1 MSEMETGTA
10 TVGSIMAA
18 MVYQIGQNSDEIQK
32 EGLDDK
38 YYQEKKS
45 ASKRRLSVADKRET
59 SRALLKA
66 NAEDRAMGD
75 VFDSLMEKL
84 QIEHSVLE
92 TDFRHVFSN
101 DVVLKDPEQKSSPYM
116 EVKNENDRIDVGAS
130 AYRLPDG
137 KPQGATE
144 HATLEACPIPGVN
157 KRLGMPKTAAQTRA
171 LRESDQD

>member
-18 MVYQIGQNSDEIQK
+18 MVYQIGQNTDAIQK

-38 YYQEKKS
+38 YYEEKKDL
-45 ASKRRLSVADKRET
+45 SKRRLSVADKKET

-84 QIEHSVLE
+84 QIEHAVQE
-92 TDFRHVFSN
+92 TDFRHVFS
-101 DVVLKDPEQKSSPYM
+101 DDCVLRDPEQKSSPYM
-116 EVKNENDRIDVGAS
+116 EVKNENDRIDVGAG
-130 AYRLPDG
+130 AFRFPDG
-137 KPQGATE
+137 QP
-144 HATLEACPIPGVN
+144 
-157 KRLGMPKTAAQTRA
+157 
-171 LRESDQD
+171 

>member
-18 MVYQIGQNSDEIQK
+18 MVYQIGQNADAIQK

-38 YYQEKKS
+38 YFEEKKDL
-45 ASKRRLSVADKRET
+45 SKRRLSVADKKET

-84 QIEHSVLE
+84 
-92 TDFRHVFSN
+92 
-101 DVVLKDPEQKSSPYM
+101 
-116 EVKNENDRIDVGAS
+116 
-130 AYRLPDG
+130 
-137 KPQGATE
+137 
-144 HATLEACPIPGVN
+144 
-157 KRLGMPKTAAQTRA
+157 
-171 LRESDQD
+171 